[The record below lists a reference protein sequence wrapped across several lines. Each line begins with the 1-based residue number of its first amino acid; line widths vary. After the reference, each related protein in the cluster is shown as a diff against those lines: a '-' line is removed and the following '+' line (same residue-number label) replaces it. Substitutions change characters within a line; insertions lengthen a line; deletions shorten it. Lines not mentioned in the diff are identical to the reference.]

1 MKQVYLLK
9 SSDEW
14 HSTSSE
20 RLIGVYSSRRNAIK
34 AAKIYNGIGTSL
46 SNDIAYKLEEQNQ
59 TQGLEI
65 NFSIE
70 ITNLNEFN
78 L

>member
-9 SSDEW
+9 SSDQW
-14 HSTSSE
+14 HSRESE
-20 RLIGVYSSRRNAIK
+20 ILIGVYSSKRNAIK

-46 SNDIAYKLEEQNQ
+46 SNEIANKLEEHNQ

-70 ITNLNEFN
+70 IININEFN